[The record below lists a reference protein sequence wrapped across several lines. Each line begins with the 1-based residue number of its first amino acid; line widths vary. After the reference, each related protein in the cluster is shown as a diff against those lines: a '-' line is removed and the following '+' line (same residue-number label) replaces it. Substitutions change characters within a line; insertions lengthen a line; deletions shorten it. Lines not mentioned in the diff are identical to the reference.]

1 MKGNATNGR
10 TAPSGGGDCSTYST
24 EQVFLQHGRNKITF
38 YKEDKRYCKKYQR
51 MSGSMM
57 SHVCVRE
64 KEHQH
69 QEEMK
74 GQISNIRPAETLVT
88 SKSPALKT

>member
-1 MKGNATNGR
+1 
-10 TAPSGGGDCSTYST
+10 
-24 EQVFLQHGRNKITF
+24 
-38 YKEDKRYCKKYQR
+38 
-51 MSGSMM
+51 M